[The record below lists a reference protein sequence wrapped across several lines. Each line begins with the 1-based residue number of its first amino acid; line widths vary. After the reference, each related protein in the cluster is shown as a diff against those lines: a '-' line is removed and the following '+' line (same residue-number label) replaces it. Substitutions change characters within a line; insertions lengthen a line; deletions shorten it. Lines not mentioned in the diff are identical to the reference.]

1 MAASLTFL
9 GAARGVTG
17 SCYHLN
23 VDGAGLLVDCGTF
36 QGDRDA
42 DRKNRQPLELDG
54 EALRALVLTHGH
66 LDHVGRAPLLARTG
80 FQGRVL
86 GHPATLDIARIILE
100 DSAKIARHDTRNE
113 PPPYTEEHVEE
124 IVAGMLPIRGGY
136 GQEFRVDPF
145 TVTLYDA
152 GHILGSSSVRVA
164 WKEKD
169 GRARAIL
176 FSGDLG
182 VAGAPILA
190 DPFTAWDPV
199 RDAVDYVVTES
210 TYGDRLHG
218 PRSQVR
224 EQLQRV
230 IERALH
236 DGGKVLI
243 PAFSVGRTQE
253 ILYELN
259 TMVEAGQLAGI
270 PVVIDGP
277 LGLAATKIY
286 SRHTAC
292 YDEDAIAKLER
303 GDHPLEFD
311 SLHGA
316 GDPRA
321 SRTAV
326 SLEGPAIIIAGSGM
340 CQGGRIRHHLARHLP
355 DPRTDV
361 LLVGYQAGRTVG
373 RDLQEGRDE
382 VFLDGQRVPVR
393 ARVSTIH
400 GLSAHADRDG
410 LADWFSHVPRKDAGM
425 VFVTH
430 GEEEQSLAYAALLER
445 EFGTRAL
452 VPALDQRVE
461 L

>member
-1 MAASLTFL
+1 MTASLTFL

-17 SCYHLN
+17 SCYHLD
-23 VDGAGLLVDCGTF
+23 VDGEGLLIDCGTF

-42 DRKNRQPLELDG
+42 DRRNRQPLDLDG
-54 EALRALVLTHGH
+54 ASLHALVLTHGH
-66 LDHVGRAPLLARTG
+66 LDHVGRSPLLARTG
-80 FQGRVL
+80 FTGRVL
-86 GHPATLDIARIILE
+86 GHAATLDIARIILE
-100 DSAKIARHDTRNE
+100 DSAKIARHDFRNE
-113 PPPYTEEHVEE
+113 PPPYTEDHVEE

-136 GQEFRVDPF
+136 GHPHRVGPF
-145 TVTLYDA
+145 TITLFDA
-152 GHILGSSSVRVA
+152 GHILGSSSVRVSWSEA
-164 WKEKD
+164 S
-169 GRARAIL
+169 GRSRAIL

-182 VAGAPILA
+182 VVGAPILA
-190 DPFTAWDPV
+190 DPFTAWDAT

-230 IERALH
+230 IERALR

-243 PAFSVGRTQE
+243 PAFSIGRTQE

-259 TMVEAGQLAGI
+259 TMVEAGQLGGI

-277 LGLAATKIY
+277 LGLSATKIY
-286 SRHTAC
+286 GRHTDC
-292 YDEDAIAKLER
+292 YDEAAMALLRR

-311 SLHGA
+311 SLHQA

-321 SRTAV
+321 SRMAV
-326 SLEGPAIIIAGSGM
+326 NLDGPAIIIAGSGM

-361 LLVGYQAGRTVG
+361 LLVGYQAGGTLG
-373 RDLQEGRDE
+373 RELQEGRDE
-382 VFLDGQRVPVR
+382 VFLDGQQIPVR
-393 ARVSTIH
+393 AQITTIH

-410 LADWFSHVPRKDAGM
+410 LADWFSHVPRRAAGA

-430 GEEEQSLAYAALLER
+430 GEEAQSRAYAER
-445 EFGTRAL
+445 LQQEFGTRAE